1 MTALY
6 FLDTLLIK
14 SDCKDSYSVTK
25 SIIDET
31 DTLNILNTFFLLYY
45 ITIENCYFKM

>member
-31 DTLNILNTFFLLYY
+31 DTLNILNTFLFIIIILQ
-45 ITIENCYFKM
+45 

>member
-25 SIIDET
+25 SIIDEI
-31 DTLNILNTFFLLYY
+31 DTLNILNIYFFIILQ
-45 ITIENCYFKM
+45 